1 MRIAGLLLLVLI
13 IVVPTRSVFPEP
25 QQRDVPA
32 EIESARQ
39 KLESARNDLAHAGG
53 EWGGHRAKAMDNVDQ
68 ALRELKEGERW
79 AREHHDIR

>member
-1 MRIAGLLLLVLI
+1 MRIAAFLLLALI

-32 EIESARQ
+32 EVESARQ
-39 KLESARNDLAHAGG
+39 KLESARNDLGHAGG
-53 EWGGHRAKAMDNVDQ
+53 EWGGHRVKAMDHIDQ